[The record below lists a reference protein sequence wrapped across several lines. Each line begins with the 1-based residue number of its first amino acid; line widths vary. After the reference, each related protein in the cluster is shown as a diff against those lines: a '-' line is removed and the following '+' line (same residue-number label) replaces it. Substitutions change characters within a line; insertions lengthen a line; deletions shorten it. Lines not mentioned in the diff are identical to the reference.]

1 MKIEIIDFDE
11 DKFVAVLEVDEQ
23 AKQMLLEEG
32 FNSILKKYLEEFIKK
47 NEQEIVL

>member
-32 FNSILKKYLEEFIKK
+32 FNSILRKNLEEFIKK